1 MCSPSTTALKQ
12 GLYCA
17 MAWGR
22 TGHFLT
28 KGAVR
33 FASLSARQV
42 HQRGSQALGSKL
54 HQPQAGRLVN
64 FREDACLCAALTCSH
79 LSAQLHLQKQ
89 APLSVRPRP
98 SGSAAPPPPVLYRPS
113 TGVLQA
119 ATRLSSSPLPPP
131 QGQLQGPLAKGAVAL
146 YVKI

>member
-22 TGHFLT
+22 TGHFLM
-28 KGAVR
+28 KAAVR

-98 SGSAAPPPPVLYRPS
+98 SGSAAPPPPVLYRS
-113 TGVLQA
+113 SAGSHKALVLTT
-119 ATRLSSSPLPPP
+119 TRPP
-131 QGQLQGPLAKGAVAL
+131 KGSCKARWL
-146 YVKI
+146 RELLLFMSKYK